1 MDHVASV
8 ILGGGRGTRLHPL
21 TKPRSKPAVP
31 FGGMYRLIDIPV
43 SNCLHSDLSKIYVV
57 TQFNSA
63 SLNRHV
69 SMTYAFDAFR
79 DGFVTVLAAEQTIDT
94 SDWLQGTADAVR
106 KNLRHIR
113 PSNPS
118 DVLILSG
125 DHIYWMDYRGMLALH
140 RRSRADI
147 TIATYPVTLEDANR
161 FGIMQVNDEG
171 RITEF
176 KEKPETADEIKGWE
190 LSGEMFRSDGFN
202 SEEPVVMASMGVYI
216 IRWEAIEQLLAP
228 DTGSDFGKHV
238 IPSAIHSHRVYA
250 YPFSG
255 YWEDIGTIKS
265 YYDANL
271 ALTDPQPRFALYD
284 PSYRL
289 FTRPRFLPGASVREV
304 YLKRALVC
312 AGSKVEHGAIEHSIL
327 GTRTISKS
335 GVKIIDS
342 VVCGA
347 DYFET
352 SESLQLNREIGRPDV
367 GIGGDTLIRKAI
379 IDKNARIGYGVR
391 IDPGDNVPD
400 HDGEGYAVRD
410 GIVIVEKDAVIPDGA
425 VLPAR

>member
-147 TIATYPVTLEDANR
+147 TIATYPVTIEDAKR

-176 KEKPETADEIKGWE
+176 KEKPESADEIKGWE
-190 LSGEMFRSDGFN
+190 LSGEMFRSDGFD
-202 SEEPVVMASMGVYI
+202 SEAPVVMASMGVYI

-228 DTGSDFGKHV
+228 NTGSDFGKHV

-289 FTRPRFLPGASVREV
+289 FTRPRFLPGASMREV

-312 AGSKVEHGAIEHSIL
+312 AGSKIEHGAIEHSIL

-400 HDGEGYAVRD
+400 HDGDGYAVRD
-410 GIVIVEKDAVIPDGA
+410 GIVIVEKDAVISDGA

>member
-1 MDHVASV
+1 MDRVVSV

-43 SNCLHSDLSKIYVV
+43 SNCLHSDLSRIFVV

-106 KNLRHIR
+106 KNLRHIK
-113 PSNPS
+113 PSGPS

-147 TIATYPVTLEDANR
+147 TIATYPVTIVDAAR

-176 KEKPETADEIKGWE
+176 KEKPKTADEIKGWE
-190 LSGEMFRSDGFN
+190 LSGGMFRSENFD
-202 SEEPVVMASMGVYI
+202 SDEPVVMASMGVYM
-216 IRWEAIEQLLAP
+216 IRWEAIEKLLAP
-228 DTGSDFGKHV
+228 DTGSDFGKDV
-238 IPSAIHSHRVYA
+238 IPNAIHTHRVYA

-271 ALTDPQPRFALYD
+271 ALTDPQPAFSLHD
-284 PSYRL
+284 SSLRL
-289 FTRPRFLPGASVREV
+289 FTRPRFLPGASMREV
-304 YLKRALVC
+304 YLKRVLIC
-312 AGSKVEHGAIEHSIL
+312 AGSRIEHGAIEHSIL

-342 VVCGA
+342 IICGA

-352 SESLQLNREIGRPDV
+352 NESMLENRETGRPDV
-367 GIGGDTLIRKAI
+367 GIGGDTVIRKAI

-400 HDGEGYAVRD
+400 HDGEGYSVRD
-410 GIVIVEKDAVIPDGA
+410 GIVIVEKDAVIPDGSM
-425 VLPAR
+425 LPAR

>member
-147 TIATYPVTLEDANR
+147 TIATYPVTVADAKR

-176 KEKPETADEIKGWE
+176 KEKPDSADEIKGWE
-190 LSGEMFRSDGFN
+190 LSGEMFRSDGFD

-289 FTRPRFLPGASVREV
+289 FTRPRFLPGASMREV

-400 HDGEGYAVRD
+400 HDGDGYAVRD
-410 GIVIVEKDAVIPDGA
+410 GIVIVEKDAVISDGA

>member
-1 MDHVASV
+1 MDRVASV

-43 SNCLHSDLSKIYVV
+43 SNCLHSDLSKIFVV

-94 SDWLQGTADAVR
+94 NDWLQGTADAVR

-118 DVLILSG
+118 DILILSG
-125 DHIYWMDYRGMLALH
+125 DHIYWMDYRGMIALH
-140 RRSRADI
+140 RRARADI
-147 TIATYPVTLEDANR
+147 TIATYPVKLTDANR

-171 RITEF
+171 RIIEF
-176 KEKPETADEIKGWE
+176 KEKPEKPDDIKGWE
-190 LSGEMFRSDGFN
+190 LSGEMFHSESFDSD
-202 SEEPVVMASMGVYI
+202 EPVVMASMGVYMI
-216 IRWEAIEQLLAP
+216 KWEAIEHLLAP
-228 DTGSDFGKHV
+228 DTGSDFGKDV
-238 IPSAIHSHRVYA
+238 IPAAIRSHRVYA
-250 YPFSG
+250 YPFAG

-271 ALTDPQPRFALYD
+271 ALTDPQPSFGLHD
-284 PSYRL
+284 PNLRL

-304 YLKRALVC
+304 YMKRALVC

-327 GTRTISKS
+327 GTRTICKS
-335 GVKIIDS
+335 GIKIIDS
-342 VVCGA
+342 VICGA
-347 DYFET
+347 DFFET
-352 SESLQLNREIGRPDV
+352 NEVLQYNREVGRPDV
-367 GIGGDTLIRKAI
+367 GIGGDTVIRKAI
-379 IDKNARIGYGVR
+379 VDKNARIGYGVR
-391 IDPGDNVPD
+391 IDPAENVKD
-400 HDGEGYAVRD
+400 HDGDGYSVRD

-425 VLPAR
+425 VIPAK

>member
-43 SNCLHSDLSKIYVV
+43 SNCLHSDLSKIYVI

-69 SMTYAFDAFR
+69 SMTYTFDAFR
-79 DGFVTVLAAEQTIDT
+79 NGFVTVLAAEQTIDT

-106 KNLRHIR
+106 KNLRHIK

-147 TIATYPVTLEDANR
+147 TIATYPVSPVDAKR

-171 RITEF
+171 RIVEF
-176 KEKPETADEIKGWE
+176 KEKPESPEDIRGWE
-190 LSGEMFRSDGFN
+190 LSGEVFRSADFN
-202 SEEPVVMASMGVYI
+202 SEGPVVMASMGVYI

-238 IPSAIHSHRVYA
+238 IPGAIHTHRVYA

-271 ALTDPQPRFALYD
+271 ALTDPQPQFGLYD
-284 PSYRL
+284 AHQRL
-289 FTRPRFLPGASVREV
+289 FTRPRFLPGASMREV
-304 YLKRALVC
+304 YLKRALIC
-312 AGSKVEHGAIEHSIL
+312 AGSRLEHGAVEHSIL
-327 GTRTISKS
+327 GTRTVTKS
-335 GVKIIDS
+335 GIKIIDS

-352 SESLQLNREIGRPDV
+352 PESLHLNREIGRPDV
-367 GIGGDTLIRKAI
+367 GIGGDTVIRKAI
-379 IDKNARIGYGVR
+379 VDKNARIGYGVR
-391 IDPGDNVPD
+391 IDPSDNVPD
-400 HDGEGYAVRD
+400 HDGDGYAVRD

-425 VLPAR
+425 ILPAK

>member
-43 SNCLHSDLSKIYVV
+43 SNCLHSDLSKIFVI

-69 SMTYAFDAFR
+69 SMTYTFDAFR

-113 PSNPS
+113 PSNPT

-147 TIATYPVTLEDANR
+147 TIATYPVTISDAKR

-176 KEKPETADEIKGWE
+176 KEKPESPDDIKGWE
-190 LSGEMFRSDGFN
+190 LSGEMFRSDDFDTDDQ
-202 SEEPVVMASMGVYI
+202 VVMASMGVYI

-238 IPSAIHSHRVYA
+238 IPSAIHTNRVYA

-271 ALTDPQPRFALYD
+271 ALTDPQPQFALYD
-284 PSYRL
+284 PSLRL
-289 FTRPRFLPGASVREV
+289 FTRPRFLPGASMREV
-304 YLKRALVC
+304 YLKRAMVC
-312 AGSKVEHGAIEHSIL
+312 AGSRIEHGAVEHSIL
-327 GTRTISKS
+327 GTRSICKS
-335 GVKIIDS
+335 GIKIIDS

-352 SESLQLNREIGRPDV
+352 SESLKLNREIGRPDV

-391 IDPGDNVPD
+391 IDPGDNVAD

-410 GIVIVEKDAVIPDGA
+410 GIVIVEKDAVIPDGT
-425 VLPAR
+425 VLPSR

>member
-43 SNCLHSDLSKIYVV
+43 SNCLHSDLSKIFVI

-69 SMTYAFDAFR
+69 SMTYTFDAFR

-94 SDWLQGTADAVR
+94 NDWLQGTADAVR

-125 DHIYWMDYRGMLALH
+125 DHIYWMDYRAMIALH

-147 TIATYPVTLEDANR
+147 TIATYPVTLADANR
-161 FGIMQVNDEG
+161 FGILQVNDEG
-171 RITEF
+171 RIVEF
-176 KEKPETADEIKGWE
+176 KEKPEKLADIRGWE
-190 LSGEMFRSDGFN
+190 LSGEVFRSADFN
-202 SEEPVVMASMGVYI
+202 LEGPVVMASMGVYI

-238 IPSAIHSHRVYA
+238 IPSAIHTHRVYA

-271 ALTDPQPRFALYD
+271 ALTDPQPQFGLYD
-284 PSYRL
+284 PTLRL
-289 FTRPRFLPGASVREV
+289 FTRPRFLPGAGMREV
-304 YLKRALVC
+304 YLKRAVIC
-312 AGSKVEHGAIEHSIL
+312 AGSRLEHGAVEHSIL
-327 GTRTISKS
+327 GTRTVTKS
-335 GVKIIDS
+335 GIKIIDS
-342 VVCGA
+342 VICGA
-347 DYFET
+347 DFFET
-352 SESLQLNREIGRPDV
+352 PESLDLNREIGRPDI
-367 GIGGDTLIRKAI
+367 GIGGDTVIRRAI
-379 IDKNARIGYGVR
+379 VDKNARIGYGVR
-391 IDPGDNVPD
+391 IDPADNVPD
-400 HDGEGYAVRD
+400 HDGDGYAVRD

-425 VLPAR
+425 VIPA

>member
-43 SNCLHSDLSKIYVV
+43 SNCLHSDLSKIFVV

-69 SMTYAFDAFR
+69 SMTYTFDAFR

-106 KNLRHIR
+106 KNLRHIK
-113 PSNPS
+113 PSNPT

-147 TIATYPVTLEDANR
+147 TIATYPVTIEDAKR
-161 FGIMQVNDEG
+161 FGIMQVSDEG
-171 RITEF
+171 RITAF
-176 KEKPETADEIKGWE
+176 KEKPENPSEIKGWE
-190 LSGEMFRSDGFN
+190 LSGEMFRSDDFDTD
-202 SEEPVVMASMGVYI
+202 EQVVMASMGVYI
-216 IRWEAIEQLLAP
+216 IKWEAIEQLLAP

-238 IPSAIHSHRVYA
+238 IPAAIHSHRVYA

-271 ALTDPQPRFALYD
+271 ALTDPQPQFALYD
-284 PSYRL
+284 PSLRL
-289 FTRPRFLPGASVREV
+289 FTRPRFLPGASMREV
-304 YLKRALVC
+304 YLKRAMVC
-312 AGSKVEHGAIEHSIL
+312 AGSKIEHGAVEHSIL
-327 GTRTISKS
+327 GTRTVCKS

-352 SESLQLNREIGRPDV
+352 AESLKLNREIGRPDV
-367 GIGGDTLIRKAI
+367 GIGGDTVIRRAI

-391 IDPGDNVPD
+391 IDPGDNMAD
-400 HDGEGYAVRD
+400 HDGDGYAVRD

-425 VLPAR
+425 VIPAR

>member
-1 MDHVASV
+1 MDNVAAV

-43 SNCLHSDLSKIYVV
+43 SNCLYSQLSKIYVI

-69 SMTYAFDAFR
+69 SMTYTFDAFR
-79 DGFVTVLAAEQTIDT
+79 NGFVTILAAEQTIDT

-113 PSNPS
+113 PAEPT

-125 DHIYWMDYRGMLALH
+125 DHIYWMNYQGMLALH
-140 RRSRADI
+140 RRARADI
-147 TIATYPVTLEDANR
+147 TIATYPVALEDAKR
-161 FGIMQVNDEG
+161 FGIMKVNDDG
-171 RITEF
+171 RIVEF
-176 KEKPETADEIKGWE
+176 KEKPESPKDIKNWT
-190 LSGEMFRSDGFN
+190 LSGEVFRSADFD
-202 SEEPVVMASMGVYI
+202 SEGPVVMASMGIYL

-238 IPSAIHSHRVYA
+238 IPSAINTHRVFA

-255 YWEDIGTIKS
+255 YWEDIGTIES

-271 ALTDPQPRFALYD
+271 ALTDPQPKFALFD
-284 PSYRL
+284 PNYRL
-289 FTRPRFLPGASVREV
+289 FTRPRFLPGASMREV
-304 YLKRALVC
+304 YSKRALIC
-312 AGSKVEHGAIEHSIL
+312 AGSRIEHGSIEHSIL
-327 GTRTISKS
+327 GTRTVAKS
-335 GVKIIDS
+335 GIKIIDS

-347 DYFET
+347 DFYES
-352 SESLQLNREIGRPDV
+352 SESLQLNRETGRPDI
-367 GIGGDTLIRKAI
+367 GIGGDTSIRKAI
-379 IDKNARIGYGVR
+379 VDKNARIGYGVR
-391 IDPGDNVPD
+391 IDPSDNVPD
-400 HDGEGYAVRD
+400 HDGEGYSVRD
-410 GIVIVEKDAVIPDGA
+410 GIVIIEKDAVIPDGA
-425 VLPAR
+425 VIPGK

>member
-1 MDHVASV
+1 MDKVAAI
-8 ILGGGRGTRLHPL
+8 ILGGGRGTRLYPL

-43 SNCLHSDLSKIYVV
+43 SNCLYSDMSRIFVV

-69 SMTYAFDAFR
+69 SMTYTFDAFR
-79 DGFVTVLAAEQTIDT
+79 NGFVTVLAAEQTIDT

-106 KNLRHIR
+106 KNLRHIK
-113 PSNPS
+113 PSEPD

-125 DHIYWMDYRGMLALH
+125 DHIYWMDYRGMIALH

-147 TIATYPVTLEDANR
+147 TIATYPVRVADANR
-161 FGIMQVNDEG
+161 FGIMQVNNEG
-171 RITEF
+171 RIVEF
-176 KEKPETADEIKGWE
+176 REKPQSREEIKGWE
-190 LSGEMFRSDGFN
+190 LSGEMFRSADFDMEG
-202 SEEPVVMASMGVYI
+202 PVVMASMGVYVMS
-216 IRWEAIEQLLAP
+216 WEAIEDLLAP
-228 DTGSDFGKHV
+228 ESGSDFGKDV
-238 IPSAIHSHRVYA
+238 IPAAIHSRRVFA

-255 YWEDIGTIKS
+255 YWEDIGTIDS
-265 YYDANL
+265 YYKANL
-271 ALTDPQPRFALYD
+271 ALTDPQPAFGLYD
-284 PSYRL
+284 ANQRL
-289 FTRPRFLPGASVREV
+289 FTRPRFLPGASLREV
-304 YLKRALVC
+304 FMKRALIC
-312 AGSKVEHGAIEHSIL
+312 AGSRIEHGAIEHSIV
-327 GTRTISKS
+327 GTRTITKA

-352 SESLQLNREIGRPDV
+352 SDSLLLNREIGRPDV
-367 GIGGDTLIRKAI
+367 GIGGDTMIRKAI
-379 IDKNARIGYGVR
+379 IDKNARIGYGVK
-391 IDPGDNVPD
+391 IDPPTNVPD
-400 HDGEGYAVRD
+400 HDGEGYSVRD

>member
-43 SNCLHSDLSKIYVV
+43 SNCLHSDLSKIFVI

-69 SMTYAFDAFR
+69 SMTYTFDAFR
-79 DGFVTVLAAEQTIDT
+79 DGFVTVLAAEQTLDT
-94 SDWLQGTADAVR
+94 NDWLQGTADAVR

-125 DHIYWMDYRGMLALH
+125 DHIYWMDYRGMIALH
-140 RRSRADI
+140 RRTRADI
-147 TIATYPVTLEDANR
+147 TIATYPVTLADANR

-171 RITEF
+171 RIVEF
-176 KEKPETADEIKGWE
+176 KEKPEKASDIRGWE
-190 LSGEMFRSDGFN
+190 LSGEVFRSADFN
-202 SEEPVVMASMGVYI
+202 LEGPVVMASMGVYI
-216 IRWEAIEQLLAP
+216 IRWEAIEQLLSP

-271 ALTDPQPRFALYD
+271 ALTDPQPQFGLYD
-284 PSYRL
+284 SAQRL
-289 FTRPRFLPGASVREV
+289 FTRPRFLPGASMREV
-304 YLKRALVC
+304 YLKRAMIC
-312 AGSKVEHGAIEHSIL
+312 AGSRIEHGAIEHSVL
-327 GTRTISKS
+327 GARTVTKAGI
-335 GVKIIDS
+335 KIIDS

-352 SESLQLNREIGRPDV
+352 QESLDLNREIGRPDV
-367 GIGGDTLIRKAI
+367 GIGGETIIRRAI
-379 IDKNARIGYGVR
+379 VDKNARIGYGVR
-391 IDPGDNVPD
+391 IDPADNVKD

-425 VLPAR
+425 VLPA

>member
-147 TIATYPVTLEDANR
+147 TIATYPVTIADAKR

-176 KEKPETADEIKGWE
+176 KEKPESAGEIKGWE
-190 LSGEMFRSDGFN
+190 LSGEMFRSDGFD

-289 FTRPRFLPGASVREV
+289 FTRPRFLPGASMREV

-391 IDPGDNVPD
+391 IDPGDNVSD
-400 HDGEGYAVRD
+400 HDGDGYAVRD